1 MGSPI
6 TFSGFNQIDFGMVLN
21 AIMQQ
26 ESRPLQV
33 LQAREQAL
41 KVTDGALTSLT
52 GKLDALR
59 DAAVALT
66 GSSAAVSYTAST
78 SSPAILTA
86 SASSGAVP
94 GRYDVVVS
102 QLARAQVTAS
112 SSTAPDSDTTI
123 VATGGT
129 LTIGGIAVAVTGP
142 VTLQELASLINA
154 TEDIPVSASV
164 IQTAPGAFRLVLS
177 GTGSGLASAFTVQNG
192 LTGSTVTF
200 TDTDTDGTTGN
211 SAADNAVQ
219 ATDASL
225 LVNNIPVTSTSNEL
239 STVIPGVTMTLMSEA
254 PTQTA
259 TVTVA
264 RDDESLAT
272 RLETFITAY
281 NDVVAFVKEQRTAAG
296 TGKQGTLGHDPLLR
310 SLHGTLR
317 SVLGGVGG
325 GGTFQHL
332 SEIGVEFTRTG
343 EMKLNREALTDAL
356 QSDSAG
362 VYSLLGDSQSGVL
375 TSLDNTI
382 TEFTR
387 SGGLVPGARTRLTE
401 ELARLTRRM
410 DEMQARLAVRR
421 AALQR
426 EFIAADEAMSRL
438 QGQSGSLASFGQNL
452 TSSGL

>member
-66 GSSAAVSYTAST
+66 GSSAAVIYTAST

-200 TDTDTDGTTGN
+200 TDTDNDGTTGN

-410 DEMQARLAVRR
+410 D
-421 AALQR
+421 
-426 EFIAADEAMSRL
+426 
-438 QGQSGSLASFGQNL
+438 
-452 TSSGL
+452 

>member
-6 TFSGFNQIDFGMVLN
+6 TFRGFNQIDFGMVLN